1 MISKVRKQDLIDMD
15 KTYPNDGDLGRK
27 VRKFIRDIQQ
37 QDSNQQNDYNQIS
50 SSETH
55 FHRAY
60 KFSRTPKVYT

>member
-37 QDSNQQNDYNQIS
+37 QDSKQQNDYNQIS
-50 SSETH
+50 SGDSLYDNYSEDED
-55 FHRAY
+55 Y
-60 KFSRTPKVYT
+60 